1 MMGKKYL
8 IDDDEKYLDRN
19 AYGYDD
25 DDDMDENDEYSDG
38 GNYKAKKNYALASEY
53 DEDEYDEY
61 DDDGEH
67 RRQYDEEEVEIYTRL
82 KRVVDD
88 NEDLMREIDELE
100 SEEGFEGSTLE
111 DEGVPSKPKRKRRKK
126 GEAKSEKVDM
136 SGSAVRARFYS
147 IMEDYHSGDETKR
160 TYALERAMKELEGF
174 IHLIIKRSYSTY
186 TKKYFYDLLQ
196 EGYLGVAIGME
207 KYNPDI
213 SMPSTFFYPYI
224 KHEMQGFIT
233 RNVDKTTSHYS
244 ANIKKINKA
253 IQELEEKGIRYT
265 NVDIAMQTG
274 MTIETVDQSMA
285 IRKYR
290 DEVHIDACP
299 PNVIDAEMEE
309 NRYKTPEEEYIEEET
324 VNTIYRA
331 MQMHLTRDEITVL
344 CYHFGLNDENGNPTK
359 VKSEGD
365 IAKKM
370 GVPKDKVK
378 RLLNRAIRKLRQSE
392 LAQIFGNNLV
402 KEDQFLEDIE
412 VAPIARE
419 ASEQDIE
426 FLSIIGD
433 TEE

>member
-1 MMGKKYL
+1 MGKKYL
-8 IDDDEKYLDRN
+8 IDNEDEKHIGPNGYD
-19 AYGYDD
+19 YDD
-25 DDDMDENDEYSDG
+25 DEMDENSEYNDG
-38 GNYKAKKNYALASEY
+38 GSYRTKRNYALASEY
-53 DEDEYDEY
+53 DEEDEY
-61 DDDGEH
+61 DDDEDERGRKH
-67 RRQYDEEEVEIYTRL
+67 YDDEETEIYNRL
-82 KRVVDD
+82 KRATDD
-88 NEDLMREIDELE
+88 NDDLMRELDELDA
-100 SEEGFEGSTLE
+100 EEDFDGITLE
-111 DEGVPSKPKRKRRKK
+111 DEGVPNKPKKKRRKK
-126 GEAKSEKVDM
+126 GEAKAEKVDM
-136 SGSAVRARFYS
+136 SGGAVRARFYS

-207 KYNPDI
+207 KYNPNI

-233 RNVDKTTSHYS
+233 KNVDKTTSHYS

-309 NRYKTPEEEYIEEET
+309 NRYKTPEEEYMEQET
-324 VNTIYRA
+324 IKTIYRA
-331 MQMHLTRDEITVL
+331 MNMLLTNDEIQVL
-344 CYHFGLNDENGNPTK
+344 QDHFGLGDTK
-359 VKSEGD
+359 TISEGE

-370 GVPKDKVK
+370 GIPKDKVK

-392 LAQIFGNNLV
+392 LAQIFGDNLV

-419 ASEQDIE
+419 ASAQDIE